1 MNRKMSRS
9 TFLMGI
15 SGAAALAT
23 FGLPAGRAATTGPP
37 RNVLWVV
44 DDDHPQYMMD
54 PLPIT
59 RAKIRD
65 VGTEFT
71 AGSTDIPLC
80 GPARVSML
88 TGLSENT
95 HHCDTNLTWPKFR
108 DSPLGLQE
116 RTVARYLQDKG
127 YVTGHF
133 GKYINGHPSES
144 TVPLHWDRWCEI
156 IGDGSDSGGDA
167 TSPNRGNVDGTWIDL
182 PADELPSVWAAKRCA
197 DFLRSRKDSVWFAQY
212 CPSIPHS
219 PYTPTVDSAHLYD
232 GARLRVSSVNEADMS
247 DKPKWMQDLPLANTD
262 SLQKEYEGKLE
273 ELADLD
279 SKGMAPIFA
288 ALEETGQLGNT
299 VIFFTSDN
307 GFLHGEHRERRKDLP
322 YWESAEV
329 PFFVKGPGVRGKDP
343 TTGRSSTRTALVNH
357 TDLMPTTCA
366 IAGVPFSSLDVDG
379 RSMLPYLN
387 ADGFSNWRKR
397 MLVSGSDDVG
407 PQLNPGGSDDPSGRW
422 WLLREGDK
430 AFILRE
436 NGFRELYWLDSDLYQ
451 ERSKARSADP
461 ALVERLTNAVKSLRV
476 AHGETRRQLE
486 AAAS

>member
-1 MNRKMSRS
+1 
-9 TFLMGI
+9 MGI

-23 FGLPAGRAATTGPP
+23 FGLPAGRAATTGR

-54 PLPIT
+54 PLPAT
-59 RAKIRD
+59 RAMIRD

-71 AGSTDIPLC
+71 MGSTDIPLC

-116 RTVARYLQDKG
+116 RTVARYLQDAG

-133 GKYINGHPSES
+133 GKYVNGHASYA
-144 TVPLHWDRWCEI
+144 TVPPYWNRWCEI
-156 IGDGSDSGGDA
+156 KGDGSDSGGDA
-167 TSPNRGNVDGTWIDL
+167 TSPNKGNVDGTWIDL
-182 PADELPSVWAAKRCA
+182 PAGELPSVWAAKRCA
-197 DFLRSRKDSVWFAQY
+197 DFVRDRAASVWFAHY
-212 CPSIPHS
+212 CPSIPHQ
-219 PYTPTVDSAHLYD
+219 PYTPTSRSEHLYD
-232 GARLRVSSVNEADMS
+232 GARRRVSSVNEADMS
-247 DKPKWMQDLPLANTD
+247 DKPKWMQDLPLAD
-262 SLQKEYEGKLE
+262 AAALQREYEGKME

-279 SKGMAPIFA
+279 YSGMRPIFA
-288 ALEETGQLGNT
+288 ALEATGQLDNT

-307 GFLHGEHRERRKDLP
+307 GYLHGEHRERRKDLP

-329 PFFVKGPGVRGKDP
+329 PFFVKGKDVVRSGVQ
-343 TTGRSSTRTALVNH
+343 RTALVNH
-357 TDLMPTTCA
+357 TDLMPTSCE
-366 IAGVPFSSLDVDG
+366 IAGIPFSSLDVDG

-436 NGFRELYWLDSDLYQ
+436 NGFKELYWLDSDFYQ

-461 ALVERLTNAVKSLRV
+461 ALVERLTNAVKSLRQ
-476 AHGETRRQLE
+476 AHGETRRKLE
-486 AAAS
+486 NAAS